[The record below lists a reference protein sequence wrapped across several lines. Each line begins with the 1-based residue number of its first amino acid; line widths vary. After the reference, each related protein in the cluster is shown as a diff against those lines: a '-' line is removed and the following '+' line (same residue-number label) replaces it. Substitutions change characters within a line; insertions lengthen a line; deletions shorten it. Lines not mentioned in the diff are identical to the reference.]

1 VKSSVTG
8 AFVAALFVAL
18 LLPGCFSDDP
28 VEMEAQ
34 PAVEKREGMSYYVG
48 GPTFLPDRY
57 GRLRIAR
64 FNGPVLDPVNRGLM
78 VGVER
83 RDDDSF
89 EYRTW
94 IDGKMV
100 ARSSGFFDEG
110 GFMWF
115 TERERFSPEGIRMN
129 KQVLTYDDELQVMHS
144 HADHFD
150 EEGAV
155 TNTLDMDTPYTPE
168 PDDFDDD
175 DSSEE

>member
-1 VKSSVTG
+1 VKIPVTG
-8 AFVAALFVAL
+8 ALVATLFVAL
-18 LLPGCFSDDP
+18 MQPACSSDDP
-28 VEMEAQ
+28 IETEAQ
-34 PAVEKREGMSYYVG
+34 PAIEKREGMTYYVG

-57 GRLRIAR
+57 GRLRVAR
-64 FNGPVLDPVNRGLM
+64 FNGPVLEPVNRGLM
-78 VGVER
+78 LGLER

-110 GFMWF
+110 GLMWF
-115 TERERFSPEGIRMN
+115 KERERFSPQGGRLN

-155 TNTLDMDTPYTPE
+155 INTLDMDIPYTPE
-168 PDDFDDD
+168 PDDLDD

>member
-1 VKSSVTG
+1 MKSPVTG
-8 AFVAALFVAL
+8 SLVAALFVAL
-18 LLPGCFSDDP
+18 LLPGCFDDGP
-28 VEMEAQ
+28 VEMETK
-34 PAVEKREGMSYYVG
+34 PAVEKREGMTYYVG
-48 GPTFLPDRY
+48 GPTFRSDRY

-64 FNGPVLDPVNRGLM
+64 FNGPVLEPVNRGLM
-78 VGVER
+78 VGVDR

-144 HADHFD
+144 RTDHFD
-150 EEGAV
+150 EEGTV
-155 TNTLDMDTPYTPE
+155 INTLQVDIPYTPE
-168 PDDFDDD
+168 PDDLAD

>member
-1 VKSSVTG
+1 MKNRITG
-8 AFVAALFVAL
+8 ALVVAIFVAL
-18 LLPGCFSDDP
+18 LLPGCFSEDP
-28 VEMEAQ
+28 LEVDIQPTVEQ
-34 PAVEKREGMSYYVG
+34 SEGMTYYVG
-48 GPTFLPDRY
+48 GPTFEPDRY

-64 FNGPVLDPVNRGLM
+64 FNGPVLEPVNRGLM
-78 VGVER
+78 LGLER

-100 ARSSGFFDEG
+100 ARSSGFFDEDG
-110 GFMWF
+110 LMWF
-115 TERERFSPEGIRMN
+115 KERERFSPQGVRSN

-144 HADHFD
+144 RADHFD

-155 TNTLDMDTPYTPE
+155 INTLDMDIPYAPE
-168 PDDFDDD
+168 PDDLDD

>member
-1 VKSSVTG
+1 MKNHVTG
-8 AFVAALFVAL
+8 ALVGAIFVAL
-18 LLPGCFSDDP
+18 LLPGCFGDDP
-28 VEMEAQ
+28 VEMETQ
-34 PAVEKREGMSYYVG
+34 PAVEKREGMTYYVG
-48 GPTFLPDRY
+48 GPTHMLDRY
-57 GRLRIAR
+57 GRPRIAH

-78 VGVER
+78 LGVER

-100 ARSSGFFDEG
+100 ARSSGFFDEDG
-110 GFMWF
+110 LMWF
-115 TERERFSPEGIRMN
+115 TERERFNPEGIRMN

-155 TNTLDMDTPYTPE
+155 IQTLDMDFPYTPE
-168 PDDFDDD
+168 PDDFYD